1 MDTSLYNLIDSMLSV
16 PSGGMPMNVTVERIS
31 HRMPEI
37 KNVIFNNPVTIVF
50 GEDATKTIVK
60 CQTENGD
67 TFSKETGLAM
77 AIAKKAY
84 GNKGNF
90 NDIFTKCLYK

>member
-60 CQTENGD
+60 CQTETED
-67 TFSKETGLAM
+67 TFSKRNWSCNGYCKESIWKQG
-77 AIAKKAY
+77 
-84 GNKGNF
+84 
-90 NDIFTKCLYK
+90 